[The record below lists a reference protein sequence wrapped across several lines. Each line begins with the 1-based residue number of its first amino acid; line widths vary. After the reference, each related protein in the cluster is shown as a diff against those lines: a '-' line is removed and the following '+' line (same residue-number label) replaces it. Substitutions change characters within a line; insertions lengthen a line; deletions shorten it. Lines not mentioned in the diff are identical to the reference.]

1 MWEIFRNR
9 NFFGYKFRRQHPLG
23 RYIADFYSEELRL
36 VIEIDGKVHENV
48 TQQEYDIIRDLEI
61 KNR

>member
-1 MWEIFRNR
+1 MWGIFRNR

-23 RYIADFYSEELRL
+23 RYVADFYSDELRL
-36 VIEIDGKVHENV
+36 VIEIDGKVHE
-48 TQQEYDIIRDLEI
+48 TISQQEYDIIRDIEI